1 MVVTEDEIND
11 YLLKV
16 KDAIKKDKYKL
27 ERNRNR
33 VDNNNLF
40 IDYRMNIKVMSTNF
54 YMSLAK
60 TLNFWKDW
68 AVLVG

>member
-16 KDAIKKDKYKL
+16 KEAIKKDKYKL

-40 IDYRMNIKVMSTNF
+40 NLLTSFVKKIS
-54 YMSLAK
+54 YML
-60 TLNFWKDW
+60 
-68 AVLVG
+68 